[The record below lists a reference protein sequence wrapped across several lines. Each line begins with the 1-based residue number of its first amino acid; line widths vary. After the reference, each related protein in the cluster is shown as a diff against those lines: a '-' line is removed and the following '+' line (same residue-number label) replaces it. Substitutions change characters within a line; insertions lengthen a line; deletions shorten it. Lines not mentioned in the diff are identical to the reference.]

1 MYVDEFSCLI
11 VVKDKGRRGVLSV
24 ICTKT
29 LKIDY
34 GAFNTSI
41 VTLKVRL
48 FNKIFL
54 KISGYRNFYY
64 INIQRPLNI

>member
-11 VVKDKGRRGVLSV
+11 VVKDTGRRGVLSV

-48 FNKIFL
+48 FNKILFKDFRIQKFL
-54 KISGYRNFYY
+54 LYQYTKA
-64 INIQRPLNI
+64 P